1 MKTMKRS
8 RHTSASGSLK
18 RPAFTQE
25 AMRLAA
31 KKVKVV
37 LDGQEADEVL
47 HRERVSTYSPK
58 IWRIACAGLW
68 LRKFIDSSSGKTQA
82 S

>member
-1 MKTMKRS
+1 
-8 RHTSASGSLK
+8 
-18 RPAFTQE
+18 
-25 AMRLAA
+25 MRLAA